1 MFFRFQHFGPF
12 APLTTCWNGPRPG
25 ETLLERSRRPTPST
39 ARPARTNARGEVT
52 LTPGA
57 PRRRPAAWDPGDTR
71 ITALKAQVRFLCQI
85 ILAICYWKSKKDLNS
100 GIFLDSKHLLWNVI
114 NVFEDV
120 FQNNAQIFYILHLL
134 LKMIVIPLYI
144 HYFNFVYYNPHICI
158 VFISKMKF

>member
-25 ETLLERSRRPTPST
+25 ETLLERSQRPTPST

-71 ITALKAQVRFLCQI
+71 ITALKAQVRFFMSNHSGYLLRKVQERFKLWHFSGQQTFVMKRYEHFWRCF
-85 ILAICYWKSKKDLNS
+85 SKA
-100 GIFLDSKHLLWNVI
+100 
-114 NVFEDV
+114 E
-120 FQNNAQIFYILHLL
+120 ILHLTFAFKNDCHPSIYSL
-134 LKMIVIPLYI
+134 LQFCLIQSAYLYRF
-144 HYFNFVYYNPHICI
+144 YF
-158 VFISKMKF
+158 